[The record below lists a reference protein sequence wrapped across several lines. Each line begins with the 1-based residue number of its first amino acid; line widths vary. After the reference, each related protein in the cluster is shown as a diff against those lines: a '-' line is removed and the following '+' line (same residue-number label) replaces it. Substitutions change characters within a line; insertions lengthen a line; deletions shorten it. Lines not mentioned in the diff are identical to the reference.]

1 MSRQISSLSDYIVSR
16 IAKGLTDAELP
27 LQTPLV
33 VAYSG
38 GVDSS
43 VLLQAVIEYREQYN
57 GPIHA
62 VHVHHGLSENA
73 DSWARHCEL
82 QCRLEDVEFHLH
94 RVEVDT
100 SARKSI
106 EAEARKVRYNALL
119 AVCKRIGGVLLLGQ
133 HAEDQLET
141 VLLQL
146 KRGAGPQG
154 LAGMGEVQYRGN
166 TLIMRPMLS
175 LDKAEIVTF
184 ADNEMLQ
191 WVDDESNQQNSFDRN
206 FLRNEIIP
214 HLLDRWPQLTKTVG
228 RSAALCAEQSEL
240 VNDSAQRYFEDCKRT
255 NLRLDG
261 QKLTSLSRPWQ
272 AMVIRAWF
280 KAQGQ
285 LSPSKAQAE
294 QVLLMLEAKHD
305 ATPEVNF
312 KWGKVIRFD
321 GDLYWVVNAVHDAEP
336 SGVLHVDADNA
347 LPWLNG
353 NLHVSLL
360 EREEGDTVTFQT
372 NARNLRIKPVNA
384 SVSKLLKE
392 WFKVWR
398 VPRWERNGVPVIFL
412 NEQAVALI
420 ISGQCIYLQPKSP
433 RIKLSFTQ
441 G

>member
-1 MSRQISSLSDYIVSR
+1 
-16 IAKGLTDAELP
+16 
-27 LQTPLV
+27 
-33 VAYSG
+33 
-38 GVDSS
+38 
-43 VLLQAVIEYREQYN
+43 
-57 GPIHA
+57 
-62 VHVHHGLSENA
+62 
-73 DSWARHCEL
+73 
-82 QCRLEDVEFHLH
+82 
-94 RVEVDT
+94 
-100 SARKSI
+100 
-106 EAEARKVRYNALL
+106 
-119 AVCKRIGGVLLLGQ
+119 
-133 HAEDQLET
+133 
-141 VLLQL
+141 
-146 KRGAGPQG
+146 
-154 LAGMGEVQYRGN
+154 
-166 TLIMRPMLS
+166 
-175 LDKAEIVTF
+175 
-184 ADNEMLQ
+184 
-191 WVDDESNQQNSFDRN
+191 VDDESNQQNSFDRN

-360 EREEGDTVTFQT
+360 EKEEGDTVTFQT

>member
-1 MSRQISSLSDYIVSR
+1 MSRQISYIVSR

-336 SGVLHVDADNA
+336 SGVLHDDADNA

-433 RIKLSFTQ
+433 RIKLAFTQ

>member
-1 MSRQISSLSDYIVSR
+1 LSDYIVSR

-360 EREEGDTVTFQT
+360 EKEEGDTVTFQT

>member
-1 MSRQISSLSDYIVSR
+1 MSRQISYIVSR
-16 IAKGLTDAELP
+16 IAKSLTDAELP

>member
-360 EREEGDTVTFQT
+360 EKEEGDTVTFQT

-433 RIKLSFTQ
+433 RIKLAFTQ

>member
-1 MSRQISSLSDYIVSR
+1 MFRQISSLSDYIVSR

-433 RIKLSFTQ
+433 RIKLAFTQ